1 MLTADLNEEDHMATI
16 RHHARIKAPADQ
28 VWKLVTDTGNIAW
41 MPGVDE
47 SSQEGDV
54 RTVKLGPM
62 EIKEQIITN
71 DAELRRVQYSIIDPP
86 MGSHLA
92 TVDVFEDGDGS
103 FLVYSCD
110 ISPDDMY
117 PILDPTYAGATEA
130 IREQFEG

>member
-1 MLTADLNEEDHMATI
+1 MATI
-16 RHHARIKAPADQ
+16 RHHTRIAAPPDK
-28 VWKLVTDTGNIAW
+28 VWALVTDTGNIGDW

-62 EIKEQIITN
+62 EIKEQIVTN
-71 DAELRRVQYSIIDPP
+71 DAELRRMQYSIIDPP
-86 MGSHLA
+86 MGTHLA

-110 ISPDDMY
+110 ISPDDMFA
-117 PILDPTYAGATEA
+117 ILDPTYAGATDA
-130 IREQFEG
+130 IKQHIES